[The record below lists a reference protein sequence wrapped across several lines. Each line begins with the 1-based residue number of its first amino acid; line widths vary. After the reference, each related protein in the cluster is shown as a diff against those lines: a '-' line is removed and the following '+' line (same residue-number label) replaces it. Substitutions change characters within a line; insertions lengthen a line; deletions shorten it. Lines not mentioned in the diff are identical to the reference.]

1 MLILLVMLLVMLGI
15 FLFFQLRAGKKYREF
30 IQEYKKELMIPMIAP
45 CSLEIIASFN
55 LMSRLHTQVAEIQ
68 QKMISLYGM
77 KEAKNQTIAFLARLI
92 SIIFFGIIFVLII
105 GLAQDGDALTMAVIG
120 IMVIMFPLF
129 MVQDLGTKV
138 KKRRVSI
145 IYELPEFLSKMV
157 LLINAGETVQ
167 KAFIRCV
174 KTKEQEQ
181 EKDKS
186 PLYNELHEAMVK
198 VENNMP
204 FSEVLN
210 QLSKKCAVQEI
221 SMFTTTLLLNYRK
234 GGDDLVR
241 ALSDL
246 SVVLWEKR
254 KAQAQIRGEEAASKM
269 VAPLMIVFVIVMIIV
284 GYPALALF

>member
-1 MLILLVMLLVMLGI
+1 MLILFILLLVVLGI
-15 FLFFQLRAGKKYREF
+15 FLFFQFRAGKKYKDF

-45 CSLEIIASFN
+45 CSLEMIASFK

-92 SIIFFGIIFVLII
+92 SIVFFGIIFVLII
-105 GLAQDGDALTMAVIG
+105 GLAQDGDTLTMAVIG
-120 IMVIMFPLF
+120 IMVVMFPLF
-129 MVQDLGTKV
+129 MIQDLGTKV

-174 KTKEQEQ
+174 KTKSQ

-186 PLYNELHEAMVK
+186 PLYNELQEARVK

>member
-1 MLILLVMLLVMLGI
+1 MLILIIMLLAVLGLLI
-15 FLFFQLRAGKKYREF
+15 FFQLRAGKKYSVF

-45 CSLEIIASFN
+45 CALEMAASFD
-55 LMSRLHTQVAEIQ
+55 LMSRLHAQVAEIQ

-77 KEAKNQTIAFLARLI
+77 KEAKNQTIAFIARLI
-92 SIIFFGIIFVLII
+92 SVVFFGIIFILLV
-105 GLAQDGDALTMAVIG
+105 GLAQNGDTMTMVVIG
-120 IMVIMFPLF
+120 VMVIMFPLF

-174 KTKEQEQ
+174 KTKEH

-186 PLYNELHEAMVK
+186 PLYHELHEAMVK
-198 VENNMP
+198 IENNMP

-210 QLSKKCAVQEI
+210 QLSKKCAIQEI

-254 KAQAQIRGEEAASKM
+254 KAQAQIRGEEAATKM

-284 GYPALALF
+284 GYPALSLF